1 MLELLQKLG
10 LPKVSASTQGPAID
24 HVISL
29 THWLMLILFVG
40 WGIFFIYTL
49 IRFRASKNTKAE
61 YSGVKNHYSSYLEAG
76 VAVIEVAL
84 LFGFA
89 FPIWASRVNDV
100 PIDKEAVQ
108 IRVVGQ
114 QFAWNI
120 HYPGPDG
127 VFGNSSVDLVDE
139 AENPIGLDRSD
150 DFAKDDVV
158 TVNQLHIPVN
168 TPINISLSTKDVIH
182 SFSLTELRV
191 KQDAIP
197 GMEIPVWFEA
207 TMTTEEFDYLANSKL
222 INNEPYRGG
231 EPFGDSNNNGKYDEG
246 EDFVDIIVE
255 NHFYDPWDYFIDK
268 KNGKYDEGEDFTDKN
283 NNGKYDEGEYF
294 TDKKNGK
301 YDKGEDFVDRANN
314 KWDPPKGFEIACAQ
328 LCGLGHYRMKGF
340 LTVHNDEGYSAW
352 LQKELEYLEEEED
365 DDWGDD
371 EW

>member
-49 IRFRASKNTKAE
+49 IRFRSSKNTKAE
-61 YSGVKNHYSSYLEAG
+61 YSGVKNHYTSYLEAG

-207 TMTTEEFDYLANSKL
+207 TMTTEEFLKTT
-222 INNEPYRGG
+222 IGTGR
-231 EPFGDSNNNGKYDEG
+231 EG
-246 EDFVDIIVE
+246 
-255 NHFYDPWDYFIDK
+255 
-268 KNGKYDEGEDFTDKN
+268 
-283 NNGKYDEGEYF
+283 
-294 TDKKNGK
+294 
-301 YDKGEDFVDRANN
+301 
-314 KWDPPKGFEIACAQ
+314 KGFEIACAQ

>member
-49 IRFRASKNTKAE
+49 IRFRSSKNTKAE

-84 LFGFA
+84 LIGFA

-207 TMTTEEFDYLANSKL
+207 TMTTEEFLKTT
-222 INNEPYRGG
+222 IGTGR
-231 EPFGDSNNNGKYDEG
+231 EG
-246 EDFVDIIVE
+246 
-255 NHFYDPWDYFIDK
+255 
-268 KNGKYDEGEDFTDKN
+268 
-283 NNGKYDEGEYF
+283 
-294 TDKKNGK
+294 
-301 YDKGEDFVDRANN
+301 
-314 KWDPPKGFEIACAQ
+314 KGFEIACAQ

>member
-1 MLELLQKLG
+1 VLELLQKLG

-49 IRFRASKNTKAE
+49 IRFRSSKNTKAE
-61 YSGVKNHYSSYLEAG
+61 YSGVKNHYTSYLEAG

-207 TMTTEEFDYLANSKL
+207 TMTTEEFLKTT
-222 INNEPYRGG
+222 IGTGR
-231 EPFGDSNNNGKYDEG
+231 EG
-246 EDFVDIIVE
+246 
-255 NHFYDPWDYFIDK
+255 
-268 KNGKYDEGEDFTDKN
+268 
-283 NNGKYDEGEYF
+283 
-294 TDKKNGK
+294 
-301 YDKGEDFVDRANN
+301 
-314 KWDPPKGFEIACAQ
+314 KGFEIACAQ

>member
-1 MLELLQKLG
+1 VLELLQKLG

-24 HVISL
+24 QVISL

-61 YSGVKNHYSSYLEAG
+61 YSGVRNHYSSYLEAG

-84 LFGFA
+84 LIGFA

-182 SFSLTELRV
+182 SFTLTELRV

-207 TMTTEEFDYLANSKL
+207 TMTSEEFLKTT
-222 INNEPYRGG
+222 IGTGR
-231 EPFGDSNNNGKYDEG
+231 EG
-246 EDFVDIIVE
+246 
-255 NHFYDPWDYFIDK
+255 
-268 KNGKYDEGEDFTDKN
+268 
-283 NNGKYDEGEYF
+283 
-294 TDKKNGK
+294 
-301 YDKGEDFVDRANN
+301 
-314 KWDPPKGFEIACAQ
+314 KGFEIACAQ

-340 LTVHNDEGYSAW
+340 LTVHNDEGYSTW
-352 LQKELEYLEEEED
+352 LQEEQKYLEEEED

>member
-24 HVISL
+24 QVISL
-29 THWLMLILFVG
+29 THWLMLVLFVG

-150 DFAKDDVV
+150 DFAKDDIV

-207 TMTTEEFDYLANSKL
+207 TMTTEEFLKTT
-222 INNEPYRGG
+222 IGTGR
-231 EPFGDSNNNGKYDEG
+231 EG
-246 EDFVDIIVE
+246 
-255 NHFYDPWDYFIDK
+255 
-268 KNGKYDEGEDFTDKN
+268 
-283 NNGKYDEGEYF
+283 
-294 TDKKNGK
+294 
-301 YDKGEDFVDRANN
+301 
-314 KWDPPKGFEIACAQ
+314 KGFEIACAQ

>member
-29 THWLMLILFVG
+29 THCLMLILFVG

-49 IRFRASKNTKAE
+49 IRFRSSKNTKAE

-207 TMTTEEFDYLANSKL
+207 TMTTEEFLKTT
-222 INNEPYRGG
+222 IGTGR
-231 EPFGDSNNNGKYDEG
+231 EG
-246 EDFVDIIVE
+246 
-255 NHFYDPWDYFIDK
+255 
-268 KNGKYDEGEDFTDKN
+268 
-283 NNGKYDEGEYF
+283 
-294 TDKKNGK
+294 
-301 YDKGEDFVDRANN
+301 
-314 KWDPPKGFEIACAQ
+314 KGFEIACAQ

>member
-49 IRFRASKNTKAE
+49 IRFRSSKNTKAE

-207 TMTTEEFDYLANSKL
+207 TMTTEEFLKTT
-222 INNEPYRGG
+222 IGTGR
-231 EPFGDSNNNGKYDEG
+231 EG
-246 EDFVDIIVE
+246 
-255 NHFYDPWDYFIDK
+255 
-268 KNGKYDEGEDFTDKN
+268 
-283 NNGKYDEGEYF
+283 
-294 TDKKNGK
+294 
-301 YDKGEDFVDRANN
+301 
-314 KWDPPKGFEIACAQ
+314 KGFEIACAQ

>member
-49 IRFRASKNTKAE
+49 IRFRSSKSTKAE

-207 TMTTEEFDYLANSKL
+207 TMTTEEFLKTT
-222 INNEPYRGG
+222 IGTGR
-231 EPFGDSNNNGKYDEG
+231 EG
-246 EDFVDIIVE
+246 
-255 NHFYDPWDYFIDK
+255 
-268 KNGKYDEGEDFTDKN
+268 
-283 NNGKYDEGEYF
+283 
-294 TDKKNGK
+294 
-301 YDKGEDFVDRANN
+301 
-314 KWDPPKGFEIACAQ
+314 KGFEIACAQ